1 MTRSIELAKQIGFE
15 WKSDNPLIF
24 PQVWDVASARVLAK
38 ANFPLLTTS
47 ASAYAWAQGYRPGER
62 VGLEELLV
70 VAGRIVREVKLPL
83 LADLEGCFE
92 RSNQD
97 IKKGVKAAL
106 SIGSKGVFISD
117 GGRDGLHQMLAIMEV
132 ANRLKSSR
140 LAALEL
146 KTPLFLVAR
155 TDALSLAS
163 ILANPFEETIE
174 RVNAYFNAGADLVL
188 IEGVQNRDV
197 VAQLMQ
203 KSNGPIAISVVHPHA
218 PSLQEYRDM
227 GVAALSLGT
236 GLQRSALS
244 DMARKAEILQSSG
257 QFMHLDDAITENELS
272 DLFVGSSETI
282 KPLAAN
288 S

>member
-24 PQVWDVASARVLAK
+24 PQVWDVASARLLAK

-62 VGLEELLV
+62 VGLEELLI
-70 VAGRIVREVKLPL
+70 VAGRIAREIKHPL

-97 IKKGVKAAL
+97 IKKSVKAAL
-106 SIGSKGVFISD
+106 SIGCKGVFIGD
-117 GGRDGLHQMLAIMEV
+117 GGRDGLHQILAIMEV
-132 ANRLKSSR
+132 ANRLKSAR
-140 LAALEL
+140 LAALEA

-155 TDALSLAS
+155 TDALLLAS